1 MPKKLWKKFTATL
14 FSASYYL
21 KIAISYTRMAGIEVG
36 KYRLVNIVTSV
47 LFKLLQ

>member
-1 MPKKLWKKFTATL
+1 MPKKIMEKIHSNFIFSFIL
-14 FSASYYL
+14 F
-21 KIAISYTRMAGIEVG
+21 KNSYTRMAGIEVG